1 MSEDF
6 AFLAGLALTSI
17 GRGQPAS
24 RAANLARVVKYAEKA
39 VAAGTVPVTHLAVF
53 WRLVLEDKARMGD
66 DPVPLAVGQAGRS
79 LQGDLPLSFAENLL
93 TDSQDLFRGRLAQ
106 TRRIVLCERAFEA
119 GFEVQNLIE
128 MAKAAP
134 FLGHAMQTSDID
146 GLAGLRLL
154 WSLRPRRP
162 WDHLGPVE
170 TVFDLAAKLGE
181 RHSERSEESPQAVWS
196 RPFAALRVTSRRG
209 NENAVL
215 EKHPDLLLAA
225 ADGSELYLCGRGV
238 VFQSQ
243 VFTQPPRSIE
253 VKKERI
259 FRGWELVI
267 DDCRFQYFQ
276 DPGPIAQRVEH
287 WFRYYFGDWAHQIRD
302 VFNWRSPGL
311 PTTFRLRKTYPCP
324 ECGRELYPRA
334 GDLAITT

>member
-1 MSEDF
+1 
-6 AFLAGLALTSI
+6 
-17 GRGQPAS
+17 
-24 RAANLARVVKYAEKA
+24 
-39 VAAGTVPVTHLAVF
+39 
-53 WRLVLEDKARMGD
+53 
-66 DPVPLAVGQAGRS
+66 

-93 TDSQDLFRGRLAQ
+93 TFLSQTSEVSKTSEVLRPLAQ
-106 TRRIVLCERAFEA
+106 TRLRILLCERAFEV
-119 GFEVQNLIE
+119 GFEVRDLTE
-128 MAKAAP
+128 MVKAAP
-134 FLGHAMQTSDID
+134 FLSQAMQTSNID